1 MLPKPAALTDRWPR
15 PRISRLPQYFVDTGL
30 TYLSATRTELSSCP
44 VVMVTSTMNGGKW
57 NNNKKKKPDLFTRK
71 KKKVRTPRQPRGR
84 SNTAAHLN
92 VAIKYK
98 LTRSCVNG
106 VFTNV
111 TGVFTMTAARSRR
124 GGSTSTHA
132 ASLRSAARML
142 QVRRLQLSCKPPR
155 RAIPARVHM
164 RHAHKHGRTRQLGG
178 SRSASQTT
186 PSLWLLLCAVTS

>member
-1 MLPKPAALTDRWPR
+1 ME
-15 PRISRLPQYFVDTGL
+15 QQQ
-30 TYLSATRTELSSCP
+30 
-44 VVMVTSTMNGGKW
+44 
-57 NNNKKKKPDLFTRK
+57 KKKTRIYSRGK

-92 VAIKYK
+92 LSVAIKYK

-142 QVRRLQLSCKPPR
+142 QVRRLQLSCKPAR